1 MKLFEELDENNFILF
16 ASRNYNNPQCTS
28 IEEFYDDIQRFK
40 YIKKLLNRYEKT
52 KDLNERLIINHIV
65 ILYNIFGIQSANRMM
80 FYKLEPEYWPMIKPF
95 LIYLNLL
102 KETEYVEVAMDTY
115 IIDTLREL

>member
-95 LIYLNLL
+95 LVYLNLI
-102 KETEYVEVAMDTY
+102 KENEYVDVTMDTY
-115 IIDTLREL
+115 IIDTLRKL